1 MKDGFLK
8 FVKFLIITVLF
19 YSCSDNDN
27 VVESTPQVLLEQS
40 TGSGYFEY
48 TSFNSKTIR
57 VYYHIPSNTNANS
70 PILFVFH
77 GSGRNASDYRNA
89 MVSMANQYGFIVM
102 TPQFSNLDFPGG
114 DAYNLGNVFTDG
126 DNPSPSSLNPE
137 EEWTFSVIDP
147 LFDFIKQSLNNNSL
161 KYQVFG
167 HSAGGQFAHRF
178 LMFKPNANYDMVVVS
193 APGWYTLIDV
203 DISFPY
209 GFKDSPLESV
219 SLSHLFEK
227 KMIIQVGSLDNN
239 PNASGLRHNQF
250 ADAQGLNRLDRAQH
264 FFNTASVLAQNEDI
278 EFQWELRINDG
289 ADHDYIT
296 ACEKGAELIF
306 N

>member
-1 MKDGFLK
+1 MKYGFLK
-8 FVKFLIITVLF
+8 LFTLSMLSVFLW
-19 YSCSDNDN
+19 SCSDNDD
-27 VVESTPQVLLEQS
+27 VVASVPQVLNEQS

-48 TSFNSKTIR
+48 MAFNEKMIK
-57 VYYHIPSNTNANS
+57 VYYHIPSNTDTNT

-77 GSGRNASDYRNA
+77 GNGRNANDYRNA
-89 MVSMANQYGFIVM
+89 MVSSANQYGFIVI
-102 TPQFSNLDFPGG
+102 TPKFSNVDFPGG

-137 EEWTFSVIDP
+137 EDWTFSVIDP
-147 LFDFIKQSLNNNSL
+147 LFDFVKQSLNNNSL

-178 LMFKPNANYDMVVVS
+178 LMYKPNAKYDNVVAS
-193 APGWYTLIDV
+193 APGWYTVTDFN
-203 DISFPY
+203 ISFPY
-209 GFKDSPLESV
+209 GFNVSPLASV
-219 SLSHLFEK
+219 STSNLFQK
-227 KMIIQVGSLDNN
+227 KLIIQIGSLDND
-239 PNASGLRHNQF
+239 PNATSLRRNIF

-264 FFNTASVLAQNEDI
+264 FHDTANTLAQNEAT
-278 EFQWELRINDG
+278 EFQWEIHINEG
-289 ADHDYIT
+289 ADHNYIR